1 MIGTTEL
8 IIIVAVI
15 LVLFGATAIP
25 RFARSLGRAKREF
38 EKGLKEGQEEE
49 EAEEPEAKRQTDG
62 VRKQGKPK
70 KGS

>member
-38 EKGLKEGQEEE
+38 EKGLKEGKEE
-49 EAEEPEAKRQTDG
+49 EAEEKKPRAGDAEK
-62 VRKQGKPK
+62 KKPGKSK
-70 KGS
+70 K